1 MTSLQLDAVGRNK
14 KLAAMCGALT
24 LASLASP
31 VCATSPA
38 ETCCSALAS
47 QRGLQAKI
55 YYPNTTLY
63 SDRMSTY
70 WSLSAALDP
79 WCVAQPEGAKD
90 VSSIVK
96 TLAANDCPF
105 GIRGGGHGFFALSNS
120 VAEGVTIDLGYLNTT
135 KYDAA
140 TKIASVQPGSH
151 WQEVYDTLSPQGVT
165 VAGGRAG
172 TVGVGGFL
180 SGGGNSFYAASH
192 GMACD
197 TVANFEVVL
206 ADGCV
211 VNANADEN
219 PDLFSALKGGS
230 GNFGVVTRF
239 DMYAI
244 EFPNAT
250 DPAIWGGILIYDLS
264 AGDALIDAMVS
275 FTEAAAGDRNT
286 SSILYWAYLPALGGM
301 VLNAAL
307 ENTLGVENPP
317 AAEVYLNVSGI
328 TSNTMRRADLAVITS
343 ELGAGQPAGFRN
355 DWRTLGFGNDA
366 RVMRFA
372 VAAHEFAVAQLNATM
387 TPDSGF
393 NTLCMF
399 QPLNNVIARHGAEKG
414 GNVMGLDYWMDGGD
428 GIMFLATLAVNG
440 AENEANAAP
449 IMKNWTDSV
458 AAYADELGVGWG
470 WHYLNYASPDQDP
483 LASVG
488 PENIA
493 SLQAASAKYDPHGVF
508 QRLRTSGFKIPQR
521 VEWLGS
527 E

>member
-1 MTSLQLDAVGRNK
+1 M
-14 KLAAMCGALT
+14 
-24 LASLASP
+24 
-31 VCATSPA
+31 
-38 ETCCSALAS
+38 
-47 QRGLQAKI
+47 
-55 YYPNTTLY
+55 
-63 SDRMSTY
+63 
-70 WSLSAALDP
+70 
-79 WCVAQPEGAKD
+79 
-90 VSSIVK
+90 
-96 TLAANDCPF
+96 
-105 GIRGGGHGFFALSNS
+105 
-120 VAEGVTIDLGYLNTT
+120 
-135 KYDAA
+135 
-140 TKIASVQPGSH
+140 QPGSH

-211 VNANADEN
+211 VNANAGEN
-219 PDLFSALKGGS
+219 PDLFRALKGGS
-230 GNFGVVTRF
+230 GNLGVVTRF

-244 EFPNAT
+244 EFPHAT

-264 AGDALIDAMVS
+264 AGDALIDAMVQ
-275 FTEAAAGDRNT
+275 FTGAAAGDRNT

-307 ENTLGVENPP
+307 ENTLGIENPP

-328 TSNTMRRADLAVITS
+328 TSNTMRRADLTVITN

-355 DWRTLGFGNDA
+355 DWRTLGFQNDA
-366 RVMRFA
+366 RVMKYA
-372 VAAHEFAVAQLNATM
+372 VAAHDYAVGQLNATM

-399 QPLNNVIARHGAEKG
+399 QPLNNIIARHGVEKG
-414 GNVMGLDYWMDGGD
+414 GNVMGLDYWMNGGD

-470 WHYLNYASPDQDP
+470 WHYLNYASLDQDP

-493 SLQAASAKYDPHGVF
+493 SLQAASAKYDPRGVF
-508 QRLRTSGFKIPQR
+508 QRLRTSGFKIPPG

>member
-1 MTSLQLDAVGRNK
+1 
-14 KLAAMCGALT
+14 
-24 LASLASP
+24 
-31 VCATSPA
+31 
-38 ETCCSALAS
+38 
-47 QRGLQAKI
+47 
-55 YYPNTTLY
+55 
-63 SDRMSTY
+63 MSTY
-70 WSLSAALDP
+70 WSVSAALDP
-79 WCVAQPEGAKD
+79 WCVAQPQTAGD

-96 TLAANDCPF
+96 VLTAKKCPF

-120 VAEGVTIDLGYLNTT
+120 VADGVTIDLGYLNTT
-135 KYDAA
+135 TYNTR

-151 WQEVYDTLSPQGVT
+151 WQQVYDTLSPQGVT

-192 GMACD
+192 GMGCD

-206 ADGCV
+206 ANGRV
-211 VNANADEN
+211 VNANARQN
-219 PDLFSALKGGS
+219 ADLFRALKGGS
-230 GNFGVVTRF
+230 GNLGVVTRF

-250 DPAIWGGILIYDLS
+250 DPSIWGGILIYDLS

-275 FTEAAAGDRNT
+275 FTQAAAVDRNT

-307 ENTLGVENPP
+307 ENTVGIENPP
-317 AAEVYLNVSGI
+317 AADVYLNVSGI
-328 TSNTMRRADLAVITS
+328 TSNTMRRADLAVITN

-355 DWRTLGFGNDA
+355 DWRTLGFQNDA

-372 VAAHEFAVAQLNATM
+372 VAAHEYAVAQLNATM

-399 QPLNNVIARHGAEKG
+399 QPLNNVIARHGVEKG
-414 GNVMGLDYWMDGGD
+414 GNVMGLDYWMKGGD

-440 AENEANAAP
+440 VENEIKAAP

-458 AAYADELGVGWG
+458 AAYANGLGLGWG
-470 WHYLNYASPDQDP
+470 WHYLNYASLDQDP

-488 PENIA
+488 PKNIA
-493 SLQAASAKYDPHGVF
+493 RLQAASAKYDPKGVF
-508 QRLRTSGFKIPQR
+508 QKLRTSGFKIPKR
-521 VEWLGS
+521 V
-527 E
+527 